1 MSNAVIYD
9 FETLSQNPI
18 DGVVLCMALVT
29 FDSTRFFKAGDLY
42 TYDELLH
49 KTKYIKF
56 NVEDQV
62 KNWGRKIQKDTL
74 QWWSERSKEAQE
86 LLKPEP
92 DDKSISE
99 LYSFF
104 IKHVKIEDLKVVYT
118 RNNTFD
124 PIFLNSI
131 VTQTGHELPYK
142 WWLIRDT
149 KSTINGMTWGQN
161 DIRDNFIPPGLED
174 HFVAHDPRH
183 DVVMDVMRLQY
194 LSNILC
200 PVDEVPW

>member
-1 MSNAVIYD
+1 MANAVIYD
-9 FETLSQNPI
+9 FESLSQNPI
-18 DGVVLCMALVT
+18 DGVALCMALVT
-29 FDSTRFFKAGDLY
+29 FDRERFFKAGDLY

-74 QWWSERSKEAQE
+74 QWWSEQSKEAQE

-92 DDKSISE
+92 DDHTIAE
-99 LYSFF
+99 LYPFF

-131 VTQTGHELPYK
+131 LVQTGHELPYK

-149 KSTINGMTWGQN
+149 KSTIDGMAWGQN
-161 DIRDNFIPPGLED
+161 DIRDSFIPPGLED